1 MFNPPDL
8 ACLKGSRLKML
19 FAAGALGLGI
29 VAASLPAEAR
39 GGMGGGGF
47 HGGMG
52 GGGFHGGMG
61 GGGFHGGMGIGG
73 FHGGMRMGA
82 FHGGMIGRGP
92 AGFGS
97 FQRPFATAH
106 PVFGQPH
113 FFARRTLVSR
123 PFFHR
128 RFVFNHRFFF
138 HHHRFV
144 EPFVSVAGY
153 GYDDGYY
160 DDDCYVVR
168 RHFVNRWGYVVW
180 RRQLVCG

>member
-1 MFNPPDL
+1 MVIAPDL
-8 ACLKGSRLKML
+8 TRLRGCKLKML
-19 FAAGALGLGI
+19 FAAAVLGLGI

-52 GGGFHGGMG
+52 GGGFHGGMA

-97 FQRPFATAH
+97 FQRPFAT
-106 PVFGQPH
+106 
-113 FFARRTLVSR
+113 
-123 PFFHR
+123 
-128 RFVFNHRFFF
+128 
-138 HHHRFV
+138 
-144 EPFVSVAGY
+144 
-153 GYDDGYY
+153 
-160 DDDCYVVR
+160 
-168 RHFVNRWGYVVW
+168 
-180 RRQLVCG
+180 